1 LYLKWLSATPTT
13 LLGLTMSNSRH
24 IIRSMPAA
32 DEPVFDSGEI
42 SKMPADAPKAWDDP
56 EPRRPFVVVKKKI
69 RVRRK
74 TREQY
79 EELEQKT
86 REEFRRRD
94 IGYYRGRVPAGSA
107 THRKADLIRAF
118 CRDNGIS
125 PKGFVSLA
133 PEECTDVYK
142 TQGHRQRAK
151 PVAPVLGYCHECHKS
166 LPPDSR
172 ADAKFC
178 PTGGCK
184 QAHYRRRKAR
194 EDAEAALFGAVP
206 SIAANTM
213 AGLQLPESEADYR
226 AYVLRLAKQKAPEPR
241 KLTPAEQAEYSRVEA
256 EMRAYDL
263 WAAKHENK
271 TMYRGST
278 QRGF

>member
-1 LYLKWLSATPTT
+1 MREISVSNTSTSASTSTADAP
-13 LLGLTMSNSRH
+13 
-24 IIRSMPAA
+24 
-32 DEPVFDSGEI
+32 DEPVFDRGEI

-56 EPRRPFVVVKKKI
+56 EPRRPLVVVKKKI

-74 TREQY
+74 TGEQY
-79 EELEQKT
+79 KALEQKT

-94 IGYYRGRVPAGSA
+94 LGYYRGRVPAGSA

-125 PKGFVSLA
+125 PKGLVSLA
-133 PEECTDVYK
+133 PEECTDVRK

-151 PVAPVLGYCHECHKS
+151 PIAPVLGYCHECHKS

-172 ADAKFC
+172 ADSKFC

-213 AGLQLPESEADYR
+213 GGLQLPEWMAEMADIR
-226 AYVLRLAKQKAPEPR
+226 RRSTPEPVGVTR
-241 KLTPAEQAEYSRVEA
+241 ELTPAE
-256 EMRAYDL
+256 RAKCEL
-263 WAAKHENK
+263 EWAAWEAWEDRHANRRP
-271 TMYRGST
+271 YRGST
-278 QRGF
+278 HRGLGGAVR